1 MFVSKVMLDQ
11 LEHDMD
17 KNNREMVVML
27 LSDLRIDARNAQS
40 TQAVTQ
46 APQACNLNQRY
57 WLDCAWNGMKTT
69 YNGLPHAFVNTNWGV
84 PAGLAVVDLKNIS
97 ILLRD
102 IGGFGTKAR
111 ISVRNGQEYLILT
124 GYPGLRRKLKGTRY
138 GVRNAQLL
146 ELGIGKY
153 GIRGS
158 SIQGFK
164 ISCWVAVGI
173 EVAEWAFN
181 DEAVLTD
188 LFGGIGVELVKA
200 GIATAVGYA
209 AGVFAGTVIT
219 AAAAP
224 VVAGAIFV
232 FAIGY
237 GLNVIDN
244 HYGIKNSV
252 KASLRYVVA
261 HLENI
266 QAQITKIDVTEIK
279 EDVEQTIADIAAQ
292 TAEHLYEEAK
302 RWTLRKIQPGE
313 LDLPRWPSTK
323 NLPTLKNFKIP
334 KL

>member
-11 LEHDMD
+11 LAYEME

-27 LSDLRIDARNAQS
+27 LSDLRIDAKNVQGTHAA
-40 TQAVTQ
+40 TQP
-46 APQACNLNQRY
+46 PQNCNLNQRY
-57 WLDCAWNGMKTT
+57 WLDCAWNEMKTN
-69 YNGLPHAFVNTNWGV
+69 YNGIPHTFVNTNWGV
-84 PAGLAVVDLKNIS
+84 PAGLAAVDAKNIA

-111 ISVRNGQEYLILT
+111 VSVRNGQEYLILT

-200 GIATAVGYA
+200 GIATTVGYA
-209 AGVFAGTVIT
+209 AGVFAGTLIT

-224 VVAGAIFV
+224 VAAGAIFV
-232 FAIGY
+232 FVVGY

-244 HYGIKNSV
+244 HYGIKNAV
-252 KASLRYVVA
+252 KASLRHAVT
-261 HLENI
+261 HFENI
-266 QAQITKIDVTEIK
+266 QAQVTKIDVDEIK
-279 EDVEQTIADIAAQ
+279 EEVEQSIADMAAQ
-292 TAEHLYEEAK
+292 TAEYLYDEAK
-302 RWTLRKIQPGE
+302 RWAIRKIQPGE
-313 LDLPRWPSTK
+313 LRFPRLPSGG
-323 NLPTLKNFKIP
+323 NLPMLNNFKIP
-334 KL
+334 KI